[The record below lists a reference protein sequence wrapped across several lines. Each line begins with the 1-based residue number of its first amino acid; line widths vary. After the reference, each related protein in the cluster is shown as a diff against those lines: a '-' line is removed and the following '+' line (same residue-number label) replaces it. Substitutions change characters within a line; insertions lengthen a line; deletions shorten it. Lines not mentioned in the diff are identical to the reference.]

1 MSLLYPLQF
10 FKNLSYHVVSCPC
23 QHVRFCRPYIF
34 LFNRK
39 LYKKSSNEG
48 LRSTSPGHLQDGEKI
63 SRPRQIHHRSRHP
76 ANNPYKQQLIN
87 KRTPKTIKYKTG
99 DNRISHFSDP
109 KELNEKPQSTGL
121 FIVLRTKLQTYLI
134 ISFK

>member
-1 MSLLYPLQF
+1 MWCHVLVSMFVFVDHIYFSLTENCTRKVQMKALDQPLLVIS
-10 FKNLSYHVVSCPC
+10 KTERRYHDLG
-23 QHVRFCRPYIF
+23 RFIIEVDI
-34 LFNRK
+34 L
-39 LYKKSSNEG
+39 L
-48 LRSTSPGHLQDGEKI
+48 I
-63 SRPRQIHHRSRHP
+63 IHI
-76 ANNPYKQQLIN
+76 KQQLIN